1 MFDLGWSKLLIIAVL
16 AIVVVGPKELPG
28 LMRTIGK
35 FLGHIKRQAD
45 EFRGQLRDAMK
56 DTEFEQIGKDV
67 ADIRRSAEESVRDI
81 GKTIEETTRPLEET
95 ASEIDRLGN
104 APEIVGP
111 EGQTKLDATAAATP
125 EPQAIVA
132 PELASS
138 AAAEPSRPKSAA
150 ELASEAAAKS
160 AEKST
165 PVKAEA

>member
-1 MFDLGWSKLLIIAVL
+1 MFDLGWSKLLIIAIL

-28 LMRTIGK
+28 LMRTIGR

-67 ADIRRSAEESVRDI
+67 ADIRRTAEESVRDI
-81 GKTIEETTRPLEET
+81 GKTFEETTRPLEET
-95 ASEIDRLGN
+95 AAEIDRLGN

-111 EGQTKLDATAAATP
+111 EGQTRQEPSTALP
-125 EPQAIVA
+125 EPHAIVA
-132 PELASS
+132 PELASAPS
-138 AAAEPSRPKSAA
+138 IEPAAPKTAAEI
-150 ELASEAAAKS
+150 ASEAAAKS
-160 AEKST
+160 IENSQ

>member
-67 ADIRRSAEESVRDI
+67 ADIRRTAEESVRDI
-81 GKTIEETTRPLEET
+81 GKSFEATTRPLEET
-95 ASEIDRLGN
+95 AAEIDRLGN

-111 EGQTKLDATAAATP
+111 EGQTRLD
-125 EPQAIVA
+125 A
-132 PELASS
+132 PELGTIS
-138 AAAEPSRPKSAA
+138 APQPSEPKSAA
-150 ELASEAAAKS
+150 EIASEAAAKS
-160 AEKST
+160 VEKS
-165 PVKAEA
+165 PPAKVEV

>member
-1 MFDLGWSKLLIIAVL
+1 MFDLGWSKLLIIAIL

-67 ADIRRSAEESVRDI
+67 ADIRRTAEESVRDI
-81 GKTIEETTRPLEET
+81 GKTLEETTRPLEET
-95 ASEIDRLGN
+95 AAEIDRLGN

-111 EGQTKLDATAAATP
+111 EGQTNAEQTASALP
-125 EPQAIVA
+125 EPHTIVA
-132 PELASS
+132 PELATAMSV
-138 AAAEPSRPKSAA
+138 EPGLAKSAA
-150 ELASEAAAKS
+150 EIASEAAAKS
-160 AEKST
+160 AEKSM
-165 PVKAEA
+165 PAKAEA